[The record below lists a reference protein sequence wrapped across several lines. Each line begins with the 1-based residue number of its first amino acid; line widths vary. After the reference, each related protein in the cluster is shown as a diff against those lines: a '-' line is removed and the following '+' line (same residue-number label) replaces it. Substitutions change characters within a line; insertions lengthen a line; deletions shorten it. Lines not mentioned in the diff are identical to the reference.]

1 MTSSADARP
10 SIAILG
16 GTGALGM
23 GLAAR
28 WALSGHRVIIGSRTP
43 EKAKAAAT
51 EIASATSGTVS
62 GAGHAEAVA
71 AADIVVVAVPYAN
84 HEAILTEVRGAAQGK
99 IVVDA
104 VVPLQPPK
112 VSVVHLP
119 PEGSAAVAAQR
130 ILGEG
135 IRVTS
140 AFHNVS
146 AGKLRE
152 PGPIECDILVFGD
165 DREARDAV
173 VALVG
178 SAGLRGVDGGAL
190 VNSVAAESMTAVLI
204 GINRRNKVP
213 GAGIRITG
221 LPQVTAAA
229 SP

>member
-1 MTSSADARP
+1 MTSSADALP

-28 WALSGHRVIIGSRTP
+28 WARAGHRVILGSRTP
-43 EKAKAAAT
+43 EKAVAAAAGL
-51 EIASATSGTVS
+51 ASDTSGAVS
-62 GAGHAEAVA
+62 GASNVEAVA
-71 AADIVVVAVPYAN
+71 DADVVVVAVPYSN
-84 HEAILTEVRGAAQGK
+84 HAAILAEVRDAARGK

-104 VVPLQPPK
+104 AVPLQPPK

-135 IRVTS
+135 VRVTS

-165 DREARDAV
+165 DREARETV

-190 VNSVAAESMTAVLI
+190 ANSVAAEAMTAVLI
-204 GINRRNKVP
+204 GINRRHKVP

-221 LPQVTAAA
+221 LPQDEPTA

>member
-1 MTSSADARP
+1 MNLSADARP
-10 SIAILG
+10 PIAILG

-28 WALSGHRVIIGSRTP
+28 WARAGHPVILGSRTP
-43 EKAKAAAT
+43 EKAIAAAA
-51 EIASATSGTVS
+51 ELASATAGTVS
-62 GAGHAEAVA
+62 GAGNAEAVA
-71 AADIVVVAVPYAN
+71 AAGIVVVAVPYAS
-84 HEAILTEVRGAAQGK
+84 HAAILAEVREAAAGK

-104 VVPLQPPK
+104 VVPLQPPR

-119 PEGSAAVAAQR
+119 PAGSAAVEAQGV
-130 ILGEG
+130 LGEG
-135 IRVTS
+135 VRVTS

-165 DREARDAV
+165 DREARDMV

-178 SAGLRGVDGGAL
+178 TAGLRGVDGGVLA
-190 VNSVAAESMTAVLI
+190 NSVAAEAMTAVLI

-221 LPQVTAAA
+221 LPQDSAAA

>member
-1 MTSSADARP
+1 MNLSADARP

-28 WALSGHRVIIGSRTP
+28 WALAGHPVILGSRTP
-43 EKAKAAAT
+43 EKAIAAAA
-51 EIASATSGTVS
+51 ELAAATSGTVS
-62 GAGHAEAVA
+62 GAGNAEAVA
-71 AADIVVVAVPYAN
+71 AAGIVVIAVPYAN
-84 HEAILTEVRGAAQGK
+84 HTAILTEVREAAAGK
-99 IVVDA
+99 VVVDA
-104 VVPLQPPK
+104 VVPLQPPR

-119 PEGSAAVAAQR
+119 PAGSAAVEAQG
-130 ILGEG
+130 ILGESV
-135 IRVTS
+135 RVTS

-165 DREARDAV
+165 DREARDMV

-178 SAGLRGVDGGAL
+178 TAGLRGVDGGVLA
-190 VNSVAAESMTAVLI
+190 NSVAAEAMTAVLI

-221 LPQVTAAA
+221 LAQDSAAA

>member
-1 MTSSADARP
+1 MSLSADALP

-28 WALSGHRVIIGSRTP
+28 WARAGHHVILGSRTP
-43 EKAKAAAT
+43 EKATAAAVEIAAAT
-51 EIASATSGTVS
+51 SGAVS
-62 GAGHAEAVA
+62 GAGNSEAVA
-71 AADIVVVAVPYAN
+71 AAEIVVVAVPYAN
-84 HEAILTEVRGAAQGK
+84 HESILTEVREAAQGK

-119 PEGSAAVAAQR
+119 PGGSAAMEAQR

-178 SAGLRGVDGGAL
+178 AAGLRGVDGGVLA
-190 VNSVAAESMTAVLI
+190 NSVAAEAMTAVLI
-204 GINRRNKVP
+204 GINRRNKIH

-221 LPQVTAAA
+221 LPQGAAAA
-229 SP
+229 SS